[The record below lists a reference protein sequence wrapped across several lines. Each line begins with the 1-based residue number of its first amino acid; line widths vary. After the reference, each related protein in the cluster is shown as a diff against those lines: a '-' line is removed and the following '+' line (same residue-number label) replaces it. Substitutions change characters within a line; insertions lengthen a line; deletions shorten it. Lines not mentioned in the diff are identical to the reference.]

1 MPCCVQ
7 PPVLVARPTSS
18 CTSLPHC
25 PWCRLRCRA
34 PAHRPRSRASPT
46 WWTSSISRRPLPAG
60 FTLRSSCALSP
71 RLRQPRRRQVHR
83 RGAPP
88 QRRLQMGPPQCWHG
102 SHSRR
107 HRPCQRQRRASWAAQ
122 PSRRQPPCSMQL
134 WARHSPRASARTRR
148 SPPCAAASQLAA
160 ARPSADA
167 GRAAPFAFLLGD
179 KQLQPRAA
187 AAGLAA
193 GPASSAT
200 PTHAALRPPPSSP
213 QQAQQAQ
220 PSPSGPGASPASG
233 TNVHRWVEQYR
244 QRAAVAAA
252 ARRHAG
258 AAATPGAA
266 AGACSPPRPA
276 ARGQAARLPTADAL
290 AAAEAATLYPSPHVF
305 WHSQPRQL
313 LTHLAPLLAAEM
325 VPLRAIMA
333 CSSMAG
339 GVERVGWFILFE
351 AAGVLGT
358 LFLSMHGCMQ
368 LHLRSLDSKTAKG
381 EGSRSCRGLALLFGF
396 SGSTYVGTP
405 CCAYRETRLH
415 LRPSPLQPPSP
426 AHPSTMQPSACIT
439 WALPCST

>member
-1 MPCCVQ
+1 MVQ
-7 PPVLVARPTSS
+7 AALQGACSS
-18 CTSLPHC
+18 PKKSGITYMVDELN
-25 PWCRLRCRA
+25 LQA
-34 PAHRPRSRASPT
+34 PAARRLHFEEQLRSQPAAEAAP
-46 WWTSSISRRPLPAG
+46 PPAG
-60 FTLRSSCALSP
+60 APAWGSAPAPPADGPTAVPAWQPQPAPSPVPAAAPSQLGSAAEPPAASLQHAALGAAQSP
-71 RLRQPRRRQVHR
+71 RLSP
-83 RGAPP
+83 
-88 QRRLQMGPPQCWHG
+88 
-102 SHSRR
+102 HS
-107 HRPCQRQRRASWAAQ
+107 AQ
-122 PSRRQPPCSMQL
+122 ADP
-134 WARHSPRASARTRR
+134 AR

-233 TNVHRWVEQYR
+233 KNVHRWVEQYR

-252 ARRHAG
+252 ARSPAG
-258 AAATPGAA
+258 AAATPGAG

-313 LTHLAPLLAAEM
+313 LTHLAPLLAAET

-358 LFLSMHGCMQ
+358 LFLSMHECMQ

-415 LRPSPLQPPSP
+415 LLPSPLQPPSP